1 MAAKTSALL
10 LAATAAAAALALW
23 RRHRRRSTATPPA
36 PQNICADEPLVV
48 VVGLGG
54 VGSHAAQ
61 LLVRGGVRRL
71 RLVDFDQVT
80 LSSLNRHATAARA
93 DVGRPKAVALR
104 AALLEIAP
112 AGADIEACVALFN
125 AAAAAE
131 LLRGGPALVVD
142 CIDDMATKAELLAHC
157 LAERLPLLCALGA
170 GGKADACK
178 LHVGR
183 LDETL
188 NDPVATALLRR
199 MRKAAPAGADENWW
213 EAAAHAVTCVSS
225 SELPR
230 AGLLPLPEGVQK
242 SELGSQP
249 DFRVRVM
256 PVLPPL
262 PAAFGAALAARA
274 LAMLGAPSKQPPP
287 RAVPTL
293 APGFQRKLHQKLLA
307 AETKGRGV
315 PAADV
320 HAALT
325 PDDVTTLVCDV
336 FRQRCAITGARLLD
350 PSRPQFCLCR
360 LDPARPATLT
370 NTLLLT
376 VEAAKRHEAEGLA
389 GLPPALV
396 DHLRRTYAE
405 AFGGRERSAFDD
417 ALRAEGL
424 VRDEAPLDNAPA
436 ARLSNAE
443 EQVLPG

>member
-1 MAAKTSALL
+1 M
-10 LAATAAAAALALW
+10 
-23 RRHRRRSTATPPA
+23 
-36 PQNICADEPLVV
+36 
-48 VVGLGG
+48 
-54 VGSHAAQ
+54 
-61 LLVRGGVRRL
+61 
-71 RLVDFDQVT
+71 
-80 LSSLNRHATAARA
+80 
-93 DVGRPKAVALR
+93 
-104 AALLEIAP
+104 
-112 AGADIEACVALFN
+112 
-125 AAAAAE
+125 
-131 LLRGGPALVVD
+131 
-142 CIDDMATKAELLAHC
+142 
-157 LAERLPLLCALGA
+157 
-170 GGKADACK
+170 
-178 LHVGR
+178 
-183 LDETL
+183 
-188 NDPVATALLRR
+188 
-199 MRKAAPAGADENWW
+199 
-213 EAAAHAVTCVSS
+213 
-225 SELPR
+225 
-230 AGLLPLPEGVQK
+230 LLPLPEGVQK

-396 DHLRRTYAE
+396 DHLRRTYAD

-443 EQVLPG
+443 EQVLPSG